1 MIIEKSI
8 RTKYCEGLERIY
20 TYEITKQYEDNI
32 IEYGVEVRRE
42 DKSKAGKIKVV
53 KNRVGSISSN
63 KEKIEEIINILS
75 RNEVSPIHL
84 KDVLRDY
91 IDRDVC

>member
-8 RTKYCEGLERIY
+8 RTKYSEGLERIY
-20 TYEITKQYEDNI
+20 IYEITKQCEEDI
-32 IEYGVEVRRE
+32 VEYGIEVRRE
-42 DKSKAGKIKVV
+42 DKSKGNVIKIIKSQV
-53 KNRVGSISSN
+53 KSISSN
-63 KEKIEEIINILS
+63 KERIEEIMNILW

-84 KDVLRDY
+84 QDILSDY

>member
-20 TYEITKQYEDNI
+20 TYEITKQYENNI

-63 KEKIEEIINILS
+63 KEKIEEIIKRLY
-75 RNEVSPIHL
+75 R
-84 KDVLRDY
+84 
-91 IDRDVC
+91 

>member
-42 DKSKAGKIKVV
+42 DKSKTGQIKVV